1 MKLSRHHLPALAT
14 TLLVG
19 LALLAGPIAQPADYH
34 AFADRQTL
42 FGLPHG
48 FDVWSNLGFA
58 LVAIWGWLKLS
69 PRRHE
74 AGLVAGWPGHRLF
87 LIALLFTAFG
97 STYYH
102 LAPDNTRLVWDRLP
116 IALACAGL
124 LAGVR
129 GNSLHRDARLATS
142 ALALFA
148 VASVGWWQL
157 TEQAGRGDLRPYLLL
172 QLAPL
177 FLLPLWQWIGNAPK
191 AQRRAIG
198 GALLLY
204 AVAKLAELYDH
215 QIAAFASPLTGHTLK
230 HLLAAAAAAAV
241 IGALGR
247 KPDQE
252 PDRNC
257 NARSND
263 MQISSARLTSGF

>member
-14 TLLVG
+14 MLLVG

-34 AFADRQTL
+34 AFADRQTV

-58 LVAIWGWLKLS
+58 LVAIWGWLKLA

-74 AGLVAGWPGHRLF
+74 AALVAGWPGHRLF
-87 LIALLFTAFG
+87 LIALFCTAIG
-97 STYYH
+97 SAYYH
-102 LAPDNTRLVWDRLP
+102 LAPDNARLVWDRLP

-129 GNSLHRDARLATS
+129 GDSLQRDASLATGM
-142 ALALFA
+142 LALFA
-148 VASVGWWQL
+148 LASVFWWML

-177 FLLPLWQWIGNAPK
+177 LLLPLWQWIGNAPP
-191 AQRRAIG
+191 AQRWSVG

-204 AVAKLAELYDH
+204 AAAKLAELNDH
-215 QIAAFASPLTGHTLK
+215 AIAALASPLTGHTLK
-230 HLLAAAAAAAV
+230 HLLATAAAAAIV
-241 IGALGR
+241 GALV
-247 KPDQE
+247 
-252 PDRNC
+252 
-257 NARSND
+257 
-263 MQISSARLTSGF
+263 SASRPAKQQ